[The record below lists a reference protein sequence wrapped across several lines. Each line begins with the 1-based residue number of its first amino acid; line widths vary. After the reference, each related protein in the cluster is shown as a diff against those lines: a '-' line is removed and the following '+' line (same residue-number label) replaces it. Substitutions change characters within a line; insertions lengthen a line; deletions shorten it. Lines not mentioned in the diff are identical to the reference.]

1 MLFDSHAGDE
11 EGAGDGEDTKPEDG
25 HQDWGEE
32 GYDSKCGFVKIFP
45 VYLRT
50 CCVADSFFDGSRL
63 SL

>member
-32 GYDSKCGFVKIFP
+32 GYDSKCGFIW
-45 VYLRT
+45 L
-50 CCVADSFFDGSRL
+50 L
-63 SL
+63 